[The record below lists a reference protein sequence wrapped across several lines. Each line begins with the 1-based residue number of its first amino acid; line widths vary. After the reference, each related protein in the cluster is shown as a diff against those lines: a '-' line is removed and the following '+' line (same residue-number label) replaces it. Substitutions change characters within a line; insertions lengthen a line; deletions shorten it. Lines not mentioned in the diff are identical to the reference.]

1 MMNKLKY
8 TRQVPQA
15 QQEVWNLKQNLY
27 EEIKNMNTTD
37 GLKYLLEKGRKAAL
51 RNNLHLQT
59 RKPYRFDL

>member
-1 MMNKLKY
+1 MNKLKE

-37 GLKYLLEKGRKAAL
+37 GLNYLLEKGRKAAL
-51 RNNLHLQT
+51 RNNLHFQVNQ
-59 RKPYRFDL
+59 RA

>member
-1 MMNKLKY
+1 MMNKLKE

-37 GLKYLLEKGRKAAL
+37 GLNYLLEKGRKAAL
-51 RNNLHLQT
+51 RNNLHFQVNQ
-59 RKPYRFDL
+59 RA